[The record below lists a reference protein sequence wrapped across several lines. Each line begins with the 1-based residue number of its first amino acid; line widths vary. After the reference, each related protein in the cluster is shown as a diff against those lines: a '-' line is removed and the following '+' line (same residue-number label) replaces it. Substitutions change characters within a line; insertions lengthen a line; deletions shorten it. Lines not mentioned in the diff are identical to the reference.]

1 MILEAEL
8 TGYQQLTRKNGR
20 RIMKVKHLPSGLTM
34 VQKGVP
40 FNTDGPGAVKKIL
53 EELRTM
59 ASFQCKYLVAFYDAR
74 FDEFES
80 STLIY
85 VEYMDKGSF
94 DKIYRKVGP
103 LGTQIVAKVA
113 LAVLEGMSYLYDVQ
127 GIVPRRVDIK
137 PSNMMCNSRGDIK
150 ICDFVVSEELINSI
164 PETFVSTSFYISP
177 ERIEGSPYTIKADVW
192 SLGISLVELAL
203 GRFPFAECETE
214 PEPDDEDFEVIS
226 PLTPVSTEG
235 GDGHDFVAID
245 LVKRQQPT
253 TTKTL
258 APTPPKRARR
268 KKKTGVTLDGD
279 ETTMGIIELLQFIIS
294 APSPRLSPENY
305 FPKEA
310 HGFVDGCLEK
320 DPKDRPTPKELLG
333 HDWIRMAGESNV
345 DMKAWAS
352 GL

>member
-113 LAVLEGMSYLYDVQ
+113 LAVLEGMSYLYDVK
-127 GIVPRRVDIK
+127 GIVPRNIK

-245 LVKRQQPT
+245 L
-253 TTKTL
+253 
-258 APTPPKRARR
+258 RARR

-310 HGFVDGCLEK
+310 HVFVDGIGL
-320 DPKDRPTPKELLG
+320 TPKELLG

-352 GL
+352 SL